1 MQVKSKLRKAL
12 TRKQSS
18 SVLSTKS
25 DAEVYFH
32 SEPLDDVQ
40 LQECD
45 VFTTFPSRVHKLNA
59 QTVESAKLTNFEITS
74 AMGQWKPGLPCKLNS
89 RIGYA
94 TSVLFPECL
103 PERLDTVTMVLEL
116 GTIYDDMVDHGEV
129 QQAEELQRILVLI
142 LRTAQ
147 GHHTHKL
154 RRDSKEQRAA
164 VKMAAGFTA
173 KYGAEWKVLV
183 KRILDSWTH
192 PINHEANKDQ
202 TPDFEECISQQI
214 VNKGTRVILGVLEF
228 SLGVLLSGAE
238 KKGIKHILEVA
249 ENIIANTN
257 DYFSWEV
264 KKNKRG
270 RVDNMIKV
278 IMEKEGRSEQ
288 EAREKLKIAILDD
301 EARYQLLSSQFLQGP
316 QTVSAHVRKYLAMLE
331 LLLGGHHVWYA
342 ASERYKVHIPP
353 NGKGTTTSTTQ
364 DKSEDTSSQ
373 HFSGTATTSTIL
385 DNSALM
391 GPVHYIE
398 SLPSKNMRSKVI
410 DALNVWFKL
419 PGHELDTIK
428 GAINDLHNST
438 LILDDIQDASDLR
451 RGFATTHQIFGS
463 AQCINSATYM
473 VARAASRLVVYS
485 APDQQLMKIFLE
497 GLKKLAIGQSW
508 DIDWKVK
515 GKCPSTKG
523 YMAMVDGKTGAMFEM
538 IIRMMDFF
546 STAASWPIEELIQL
560 SVSLGRW
567 YQVRDDYQNLQDEQ
581 YTLQKGFCEDL
592 DEGKLS
598 YPLTVCCLRDP
609 TAENII
615 MGIFRQA
622 SEGSL
627 AVNVKKQILDL
638 YRRTGALQET
648 WEMIEHLKKSTESA
662 LSRFESITGERNPDF
677 RALVNLLG
685 DVSRPLQEL
694 KKRGDD

>member
-1 MQVKSKLRKAL
+1 
-12 TRKQSS
+12 
-18 SVLSTKS
+18 
-25 DAEVYFH
+25 
-32 SEPLDDVQ
+32 
-40 LQECD
+40 
-45 VFTTFPSRVHKLNA
+45 
-59 QTVESAKLTNFEITS
+59 
-74 AMGQWKPGLPCKLNS
+74 MGQWKPGLPCKLNS
-89 RIGYA
+89 CIGYA

-173 KYGAEWKVLV
+173 KYGVEWKVLV
-183 KRILDSWTH
+183 KRVLDSWTH
-192 PINHEANKDQ
+192 PMDHDANKDQ
-202 TPDFEECISQQI
+202 SPDVEECISQQL
-214 VNKGTRVILGVLEF
+214 VKKGTRVILGVLEF
-228 SLGVLLSGAE
+228 SLGLLLSGAE
-238 KKGIKHILEVA
+238 KEGIKHILEVA
-249 ENIIANTN
+249 ERIIANTN

-264 KKNKRG
+264 EKNDG
-270 RVDNMIKV
+270 GSVENLVKV

-288 EAREKLKIAILDD
+288 EAREQLKMAILDD
-301 EARYQLLSSQFLQGP
+301 EAKYQLLSSHFLQTP
-316 QTVSAHVRKYLAMLE
+316 QKVSAHVRRFLAMLG
-331 LLLGGHHVWYA
+331 LLLGGHHVWCA
-342 ASERYKVHIPP
+342 ASERYKVHAPP
-353 NGKGTTTSTTQ
+353 NGKETTISTIQ
-364 DKSEDTSSQ
+364 DKSEDTSFQ
-373 HFSGTATTSTIL
+373 QFSGTTTTSTIL
-385 DNSALM
+385 DDSALM
-391 GPVHYIE
+391 DPVHYIE
-398 SLPSKNMRSKVI
+398 FLPSKNMRSKLI

-419 PGHELDTIK
+419 PEKELDSIK

-438 LILDDIQDASDLR
+438 LILDDIQDTSNLR
-451 RGFATTHQIFGS
+451 RGFATTHQVFGT

-473 VARAASRLVVYS
+473 VARAASRLIVHPD
-485 APDQQLMKIFLE
+485 PDQLLMKIFLE

-538 IIRMMDFF
+538 IIRLMDFF
-546 STAASWPIEELIQL
+546 STTASWPFEELTQL
-560 SVSLGRW
+560 STSLGRW

-581 YTLQKGFCEDL
+581 YTSQKGFCEDL

-598 YPLTVCCLRDP
+598 YPLTVCCHRDP
-609 TAENII
+609 TAEKII

-622 SEGSL
+622 SGGPL
-627 AVNVKKQILDL
+627 AINVKEQILEL

-648 WEMIEHLKKSTESA
+648 WEMIEHLKNSTETA
-662 LSRFESITGERNPDF
+662 LSRVESITGEHNRDF
-677 RALVNLLG
+677 RAIVNLLG
-685 DVSRPLQEL
+685 DVSPPLQEL
-694 KKRGDD
+694 NKKGND